1 MDFKKLDPKNLIV
14 RLMGD
19 HLSYSHYGIVKSN
32 YRVLRYYPLNS
43 FDGLTHVSHRTNT
56 WEGQVARSELGYPR
70 QFQWRHHRYQLDDNK
85 KEIKNKI
92 QEVCD
97 RSIKE
102 KVESYV
108 KHVIPP
114 YVIDNWKNRVWPI
127 PTKYLDQ
134 KQRRIRKLFLEL
146 GNFQ

>member
-1 MDFKKLDPKNLIV
+1 MDFKELDPKDLIV

-19 HLSYSHYGIVKSN
+19 HLSYPHYGIVKSN
-32 YRVLRYYPLNS
+32 YEALRYYPLDFINS
-43 FDGLTHVSHRTNT
+43 PTYVSHRSNV
-56 WEGQVARSELGYPR
+56 WESQVARSELGYPR

-85 KEIKNKI
+85 KEIENKI
-92 QEVCD
+92 QEVCN

-108 KHVIPP
+108 KNVIPP
-114 YVIDNWKNRVWPI
+114 YVIEDWKNRIRPI

-134 KQRRIRKLFLEL
+134 KQSRIRKLFLEL